1 MSTRLQIVI
10 QEDELEELK
19 SAARAERMTL
29 SEWVRQALRSA
40 RERPVSGLSATDLE
54 AVLAE
59 GARHRFPA
67 PGIAR
72 RNAEIH
78 EGYPDR

>member
-19 SAARAERMTL
+19 AAARAERMTL
-29 SEWVRQALRSA
+29 SEWVRQALRAA
-40 RERPVSGLSATDLE
+40 RERPVPGLSGADLE

-59 GARHRFPA
+59 GAAHEFPA
-67 PGIAR
+67 PDIDQM
-72 RNAEIH
+72 NAEIR
-78 EGYPDR
+78 EGYLGG